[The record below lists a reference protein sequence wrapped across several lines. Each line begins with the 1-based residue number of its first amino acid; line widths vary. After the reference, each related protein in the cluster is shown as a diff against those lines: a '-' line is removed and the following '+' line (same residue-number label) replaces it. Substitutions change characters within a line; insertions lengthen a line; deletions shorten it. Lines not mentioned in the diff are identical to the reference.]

1 MRVRRMFNY
10 QERRINIKKKKKKK
24 KRKKE
29 TKKVV
34 SK

>member
-10 QERRINIKKKKKKK
+10 QERRINIRK
-24 KRKKE
+24 KRKEEKRKKK
-29 TKKVV
+29 KKVV